1 MDGADEIAVGIQS
14 AAIEVDH
21 GDGDESE
28 SIRNR
33 SDKSQNKVRQRLQEF
48 QTLTQMP
55 SIQRESEG
63 TKDEVIGQY
72 EQQQIALPIS

>member
-21 GDGDESE
+21 GDGDES
-28 SIRNR
+28 
-33 SDKSQNKVRQRLQEF
+33 QNKVRQRLQEF

-55 SIQRESEG
+55 SIQRESGG